1 MPNVNS
7 YGRPAALSAKEMQRE
22 MLMQMMMSGEEAPP
36 PPEPVQDMRAG
47 MGGRAAGARPGA
59 GSSPAGG
66 ATQARFTAE
75 SVDRYHLCGCSPFA
89 LLIGTSS
96 AMLPPLDRDGYRKT
110 RSDDLKEA
118 WSALPQEEKDAYGF
132 ELELLQF
139 LSKLVGNMDQK
150 VTDKKAAQAGTEP
163 PQLVDDVSGF
173 VYNPAEVRDR
183 VGAGV
188 RVGIRVGVRP
198 PASSTS
204 PDEIS
209 ERGLKIERSARA
221 MFSQGDVQQGD
232 VRPGRCSLYQSL
244 TSNLRTHTRV
254 YWSECSVRQPRP
266 FREVLHSCILDSV
279 V

>member
-1 MPNVNS
+1 MVEVVGRRVWGEPTVILLNSEGLQHSQRSSAGNATPDHRAALQVHAPGMPPNS
-7 YGRPAALSAKEMQRE
+7 YGRPAALSAKEMQRQ
-22 MLMQMMMSGEEAPP
+22 MLMEMMKSGEEAPP
-36 PPEPVQDMRAG
+36 PPEPALDMRKG
-47 MGGRAAGARPGA
+47 MGGRGAESA
-59 GSSPAGG
+59 KVTVSAEQS
-66 ATQARFTAE
+66 RFTAE

-150 VTDKKAAQAGTEP
+150 ITDKKAAQAGTEP

-183 VGAGV
+183 VGV
-188 RVGIRVGVRP
+188 RG
-198 PASSTS
+198 
-204 PDEIS
+204 
-209 ERGLKIERSARA
+209 
-221 MFSQGDVQQGD
+221 
-232 VRPGRCSLYQSL
+232 
-244 TSNLRTHTRV
+244 
-254 YWSECSVRQPRP
+254 
-266 FREVLHSCILDSV
+266 
-279 V
+279 